1 MLSHNLKIALRNLAK
16 YKLQTLI
23 SVLSIAIG
31 IVVLAAAH
39 SVISQHLRPQQ
50 ITQTPHYDRACRL
63 FLDSLEERKVVS
75 AADPQPVMVD
85 FAVLRAIRSGELYS
99 VELGPTYP
107 NGLLSQTDFRF
118 SVGDTL
124 ERKYRNAIAMI
135 DSIYPYYAG
144 YVSAITGKPIAPLR
158 AGEAIVSELTAQTV
172 LGDINPIGVR
182 LQGYYYMAAL
192 DLTVV
197 DVYKELGSFDT
208 PVPKTAVLFYTGT
221 GTFTPDDYR
230 YENYYVA
237 RWVGAVLKPGCTPEQ
252 LAEELNPRLE
262 PMGLKVNVRR
272 VKDVLAEE
280 MGFILTARMVIYFLG
295 SLILLA
301 AMVGYLRMQMQLF
314 WMRKRELSLRIVN
327 GAKRLQLFAL
337 LMTEVA
343 LVVLLAIGLALLFGT
358 WLEEY
363 VNTFWDSFDW
373 TDKSQAL
380 SHLTT
385 YCVAVGS
392 GLFLLCGLMVWL
404 TLGRICKSAQGLAAN
419 MRASRSHGFR
429 NAMLWLQ
436 ITVSMLFVSAALLL
450 SAFCKVIA
458 NEQVLPEDMGPYRK
472 CLAVEGYKATHN
484 HERLFDELSKLPEV
498 KQVVPYSNAYALFEE
513 LELRDSLS
521 KAMWGSC
528 HIRCLE
534 MQDTTSFDFLNVQPR
549 WLRPELKGERFL
561 LLREDVYNLLE
572 REGLL
577 ANGILTLS
585 TMHGGVPY
593 PVAGTFK
600 NHVFNDKAERSSTK
614 AFFIDPFSKTTS
626 TYALLPKAGNY
637 EALKSAAEATVARIE
652 PTLVNPIIFN
662 YLEIVAPQVL
672 LADNMRK
679 AGWILGAVALV
690 ICVMGIYSTI
700 ALDTR
705 ARRKEVVIRKI
716 NGAKPKDIALLFARL
731 YVALIGFAILL
742 LLPIASVLQYFLHA
756 VEGSDGDILRLIPF
770 LLLALAG
777 CLIVI
782 LAIAL
787 IVGWQVHGIMRVN
800 PVEMVAKE

>member
-1 MLSHNLKIALRNLAK
+1 MFSHNLKIALRNLGK
-16 YKLQTLI
+16 YKLQTTI

-31 IVVLAAAH
+31 IVVFAAAH
-39 SVISQHLRPQQ
+39 SIISQHLRPQQ

-63 FLDSLEERKVVS
+63 YLDSLEERKVVS

-85 FAVLRAIRSGELYS
+85 VAAIRAIRSGELYS

-107 NGLLSQTDFRF
+107 NGLFSQTDCRF

-124 ERKYRNAIAMI
+124 ERKYRNTIAMV

-182 LQGYYYMAAL
+182 LQGCYDMTAL

-208 PVPKTAVLFYTGT
+208 PVQKTAVLFYTGS

-230 YENYYVA
+230 YDNYYIA
-237 RWVGAVLKPGCTPEQ
+237 RWLGAVLKPGCTPEQ
-252 LAEELNPRLE
+252 LEEELNPRLE

-272 VKDVLAEE
+272 VKDVLVEE
-280 MGFILTARMVIYFLG
+280 MRFILTARMVIYFLG

-363 VNTFWDSFDW
+363 VNTFWNSLDW
-373 TDKSQAL
+373 TEKSQAL

-385 YCVAVGS
+385 YSVAVGS
-392 GLFLLCGLMVWL
+392 ALFLLCGLLVWFS
-404 TLGRICKSAQGLAAN
+404 LGRICSSAQGLAAN

-436 ITVSMLFVSAALLL
+436 ITVSMLFVGIALLL
-450 SAFCKVIA
+450 SALCEEIA
-458 NEQVLPEDMGPYRK
+458 NEQVLPEDFEPYRK
-472 CLAVEGYKATHN
+472 CLAVEGYKATQN

-498 KQVVPYSNAYALFEE
+498 ELVVPYSHTYALFEE
-513 LELRDSLS
+513 LELRDSLF
-521 KAMWGSC
+521 KAMWGNC
-528 HIRCLE
+528 HVRCLE
-534 MQDTTSFDFLNVQPR
+534 MQDTTSFSFLNVQPR

-561 LLREDVYNLLE
+561 LLQEDFYNLLE

-600 NHVFNDKAERSSTK
+600 NHVFNDKAQRSSTK
-614 AFFIDPFSKTTS
+614 AFFIDPFSKTTT
-626 TYALLPKAGNY
+626 TYALLPKVGNY

-662 YLEIVAPQVL
+662 YMEIVAPQVL
-672 LADNMRK
+672 LSDNLRK

-700 ALDTR
+700 SLDTR
-705 ARRKEVVIRKI
+705 ARRKEVAIRKI

-731 YVALIGFAILL
+731 YLVLIALAILL
-742 LLPIASVLQYFLHA
+742 LLPIAAILQYNFHTMD
-756 VEGSDGDILRLIPF
+756 GSDGDILRLLPF
-770 LLLALAG
+770 VRLVLIG
-777 CLIVI
+777 CFTVI

-787 IVGWQVHGIMRVN
+787 IVARQVRSIMRIN
-800 PVEMVAKE
+800 PAEMVAKE